1 MAKIKSK
8 QISNFDTS
16 VTTRIN
22 STSINALSDVD
33 TTTNAPTNGQV
44 LSWNGIN
51 WIPTTSGSGSGE
63 GRIVNNIINS
73 GFPYNISS
81 PAATVTVL
89 KYLIDNGSS
98 AVTVNLPTAANPNVD
113 LRIEIKRRGTA
124 NVTITPNGAE
134 TIDGL
139 SSVVLT
145 AQYAALV
152 IDSDGTGWNIK

>member
-1 MAKIKSK
+1 MSRIKLK
-8 QISNFDTS
+8 QISDVSLSS
-16 VTTRIN
+16 VQN
-22 STSINALSDVD
+22 GDVLKYNSSTSKFE
-33 TTTNAPTNGQV
+33 NGV
-44 LSWNGIN
+44 V
-51 WIPTTSGSGSGE
+51 SGGGGSE
-63 GRIVNNIINS
+63 GRIVNNIINT
-73 GFPYNISS
+73 GFPYTISS
-81 PAATVTVL
+81 PASTVTAL

-98 AVTVNLPTAANPNVD
+98 PVTINLPTAASPNTD
-113 LRIEIKRRGTA
+113 LRLEIKRRGTA